1 MISDVQKIIYSR
13 FLKTSTTESNRDS
26 LEILKSRLKNDNFLK
41 VINNN
46 LQESKN
52 KKNDLNL
59 DGVLKYIRNLDC
71 IDIVNLLFDTD
82 KTLSFISNICD
93 NYSSN
98 NPHLSVHWFKIC
110 DINKVSKKKIIL
122 FKYLD
127 IKDKNYL
134 ILMSIGET
142 LMKYGFSIK
151 RDSEFIICK
160 KSKNL
165 IIKENIYDHLKKF
178 DFPLIDK
185 WSEEEIHIN
194 NVKYCNMYKI
204 KEYDSLYNDYK
215 KYFESQGM
223 NVKLINK
230 VIG

>member
-1 MISDVQKIIYSR
+1 MD
-13 FLKTSTTESNRDS
+13 
-26 LEILKSRLKNDNFLK
+26 
-41 VINNN
+41 
-46 LQESKN
+46 
-52 KKNDLNL
+52 
-59 DGVLKYIRNLDC
+59 
-71 IDIVNLLFDTD
+71 
-82 KTLSFISNICD
+82 
-93 NYSSN
+93 
-98 NPHLSVHWFKIC
+98 
-110 DINKVSKKKIIL
+110 
-122 FKYLD
+122 
-127 IKDKNYL
+127 
-134 ILMSIGET
+134 
-142 LMKYGFSIK
+142 FSIK